1 MTDVQININNKTY
14 PTAVKPSIANLKL
27 SLNSNEF
34 ICLVG
39 PSGCGK
45 TTLLN
50 IIAGLDDDY
59 DGDILGR
66 TGSLPVATL
75 PTSTDGGSADDCRE
89 QPRPP
94 SLAVVGQQH
103 THPRIGYIFQNPRLL
118 PWRTVRENIELV
130 LGVHSHA
137 AHRNES
143 DVIDALLQ
151 VMQLTQVQHSY
162 PERLSLGM
170 SRRVAIIRAFAI
182 DPEVLLMD
190 EPFVSLD
197 APTARQVR
205 ALLLKLW
212 QQRPHTVLFVTHDLR
227 EAITLA
233 DRLVFLSAAPM
244 QVVSEIIVP
253 IARTE
258 RHNELAIES
267 FRQQLLNYHPEI
279 KQLL

>member
-1 MTDVQININNKTY
+1 MTDIQININNKTY
-14 PTAVKPSIANLKL
+14 PTATTPSIANLKL

-34 ICLVG
+34 TCLVG

-50 IIAGLDDDY
+50 IIAGLDNDY
-59 DGDILGR
+59 DGEIL
-66 TGSLPVATL
+66 
-75 PTSTDGGSADDCRE
+75 
-89 QPRPP
+89 
-94 SLAVVGQQH
+94 VGQQH
-103 THPRIGYIFQNPRLL
+103 THPKIGYIFQNPRLL

-130 LGVHSHA
+130 LDEHQSP
-137 AHRNES
+137 E
-143 DVIDALLQ
+143 VIDALLE
-151 VMQLTQVQHSY
+151 VMQLTPAQHIY

-170 SRRVAIIRAFAI
+170 SRRVSIIRAFAV

-205 ALLLKLW
+205 ELLLKLW

-227 EAITLA
+227 EAIALA
-233 DRLVFLSAAPM
+233 DRLIFLSASPM

-253 IARTE
+253 IARSD
-258 RHNELAIES
+258 RRNELAIES
-267 FRQQLLNYHPEI
+267 FRQQLLQNHPEI